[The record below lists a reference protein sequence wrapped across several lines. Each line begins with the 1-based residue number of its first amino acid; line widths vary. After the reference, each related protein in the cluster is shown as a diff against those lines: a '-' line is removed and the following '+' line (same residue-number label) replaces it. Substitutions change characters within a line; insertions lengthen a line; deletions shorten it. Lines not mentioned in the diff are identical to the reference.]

1 MGLPVVTRQKSK
13 VPLIADSIAG
23 KKLRIC
29 TFLMMRIWSS
39 SIPLCWTIKKIL
51 ADKKENNMCEFEN
64 ICIFEDSEEC
74 DKEHPHECPNWVI
87 MMGEVMEG

>member
-1 MGLPVVTRQKSK
+1 
-13 VPLIADSIAG
+13 
-23 KKLRIC
+23 
-29 TFLMMRIWSS
+29 
-39 SIPLCWTIKKIL
+39 
-51 ADKKENNMCEFEN
+51 MCEFEG